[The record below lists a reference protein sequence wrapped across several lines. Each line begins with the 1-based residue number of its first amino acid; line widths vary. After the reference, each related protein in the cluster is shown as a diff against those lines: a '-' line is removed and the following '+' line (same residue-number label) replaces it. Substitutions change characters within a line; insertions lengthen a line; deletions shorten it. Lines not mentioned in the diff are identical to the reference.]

1 MSTRYMKKVYGGD
14 EGLDKDCD
22 PSDVENPVTGGVR
35 RKQFNVFDLLNQNS
49 ESEAKEDDDR
59 ETSTAAGVLS
69 EDAKR
74 KKKKKKRKKTD
85 NSKVH
90 RTARRSSEDNE
101 EVDDEIE
108 RTVREINE
116 LLGEPLPN
124 SSGGDLQD
132 SSSGL
137 QRSKENVLTIQ
148 HKNLNPYN
156 ELKRI
161 FGSKTIQAEQS
172 KRRGRGRSGHLK
184 KTWLVSPREN
194 WPPIGKSGLSMSLDP
209 SPENTKGVQ
218 YFIYDHNSSYR
229 QTQMKFL
236 QAVESLNPDN
246 IVAIINAHPY
256 HVDALLQL
264 AELCKLSEDLAMA
277 AELTERALYCLECAF
292 HPLFN
297 VTTAN
302 CRLDYKKQQN
312 RALYITLF
320 KHLIFVG
327 GRACYRT
334 SLEFCKML
342 LSLDPEN
349 DPLAIVLAID
359 FYALRAR
366 EYRWF
371 IEFCEA
377 WEDRRNLSQL
387 PNIAYSSALA
397 SFHLG
402 TGDLADELLQNALTM
417 FPSLLVPLLDKCGV
431 QTDSRVMGHDFFN
444 SHAKSTSPPA
454 LEKVVALYVARSYH
468 LWKEADILPWLERNV
483 NQVLDRFD
491 AGHDFFNFCTEKRTK
506 RYQGKLPKNIL
517 RHIILSDIKEIT
529 VDIQEV
535 CPETLNI
542 QNQGPVLSHDPLPPA
557 DSIDLYTR
565 LQVNPR
571 SNSNNSNLFS
581 LFFTSLFTDIEED
594 VVAAAA
600 NGYNLFENAID
611 NAGNV
616 EVARDAVRADLRRA
630 VTNLLHEV
638 GNLLLHRAPDGVND
652 ADAEEDTDNDQE
664 GD

>member
-14 EGLDKDCD
+14 EAIEKECVT
-22 PSDVENPVTGGVR
+22 SDNENPITGGVR
-35 RKQFNVFDLLNQNS
+35 RKQFNVFALLNQHS
-49 ESEAKEDDDR
+49 ESEAKEDDDC

-69 EDAKR
+69 EEAKR
-74 KKKKKKRKKTD
+74 KKKKKKRKKSES
-85 NSKVH
+85 SKVH
-90 RTARRSSEDNE
+90 RTRRSSEDNE
-101 EVDDEIE
+101 EVDEIE
-108 RTVREINE
+108 RTVREINK
-116 LLGEPLPN
+116 LLGEPVPN
-124 SSGGDLQD
+124 SSRKDPEN
-132 SSSGL
+132 SGLAL

-172 KRRGRGRSGHLK
+172 KRRGRGRQGHLK
-184 KTWLVSPREN
+184 KTWLISAREN
-194 WPPIGKSGLSMSLDP
+194 WPPIGKSGLSMSLDQ
-209 SPENTKGVQ
+209 SMEREEGIQ
-218 YFIYDHNSSYR
+218 YFVYEHNTSYR

-246 IVAIINAHPY
+246 IVTIINAHPY

-312 RALYITLF
+312 RALYLTLF

-342 LSLDPEN
+342 LSLDPN
-349 DPLAIVLAID
+349 DDPLAVILAID

-366 EYRWF
+366 EYTWF
-371 IEFCEA
+371 VEFCKV
-377 WEDRRNLSQL
+377 WESARNLSQL
-387 PNIAYSSALA
+387 PNIAYSLALA

-402 TGDLADELLQNALTM
+402 TGQLADELLQNAITM
-417 FPSLLVPLLDKCGV
+417 FPSFLVPLLDKCGV
-431 QTDSRVMGHDFFN
+431 QTDSRVMGSDFFN
-444 SHAKSTSPPA
+444 SHAKSTTPPA
-454 LEKVVALYVARSYH
+454 LEKLEALYVARSYH

-483 NQVLDRFD
+483 NEVLNKVESGDEFVKYCE
-491 AGHDFFNFCTEKRTK
+491 GKRTT

-517 RHIILSDIKEIT
+517 RHIILSDIKEVT

-535 CPETLNI
+535 H
-542 QNQGPVLSHDPLPPA
+542 NQGPVLSHDPLPPA
-557 DSIDLYTR
+557 DSIDFYSR
-565 LQVNPR
+565 LRVTARPNQ
-571 SNSNNSNLFS
+571 SNSNLFS
-581 LFFTSLFTDIEED
+581 LFFSSLFTDFEED

-600 NGYNLFENAID
+600 NGFNLFENEME
-611 NAGNV
+611 NAGNAA
-616 EVARDAVRADLRRA
+616 VAQEAARADLRRTVA
-630 VTNLLHEV
+630 NLLQEV
-638 GNLLLHRAPDGVND
+638 GNLLSIRAPDGIND
-652 ADAEEDTDNDQE
+652 ADADEDTDIDPTI
-664 GD
+664 D